1 MTFSA
6 IDSVYA
12 PAGGST
18 RQISVTV
25 TWQLAAGAGT
35 SADVSGA
42 PAELQMTYQLTIVR
56 QDGSWDVQSIGAAT
70 QAQPQGSP

>member
-1 MTFSA
+1 MTSWLTIWMTRSLICNRLLSSFS
-6 IDSVYA
+6 S
-12 PAGGST
+12 G
-18 RQISVTV
+18 
-25 TWQLAAGAGT
+25 
-35 SADVSGA
+35 VSGA